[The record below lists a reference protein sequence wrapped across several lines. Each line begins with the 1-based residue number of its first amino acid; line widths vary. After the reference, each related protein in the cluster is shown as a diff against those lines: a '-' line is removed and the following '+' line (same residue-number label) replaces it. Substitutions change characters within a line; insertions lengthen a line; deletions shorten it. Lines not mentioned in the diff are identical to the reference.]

1 MNQELKIK
9 LMRIISPM
17 NPLAMKL
24 EKITELETVYPASTN
39 CERER

>member
-9 LMRIISPM
+9 LMRIVSLM

-24 EKITELETVYPASTN
+24 EKITELETA
-39 CERER
+39 